1 MTKYDFITNLERQ
14 LYSLPQL
21 EKEHLLNFYN
31 ETIEDRMEDG
41 MKEEEAINSL
51 GSIEDIV
58 AQIFEEKEEPKHIE
72 AKNPQKRL
80 GRILLLVISSPL
92 WLSMFAAAF
101 MLYLALWLVLIGVI
115 GVVVGLGLFLVM
127 GLWNLIPILQA
138 NQAAGIVLIGSLLLS
153 IGVMPFLCYGEK
165 KVAIWLCGKSMDV
178 CAFLKKLFIKVV
190 Q

>member
-1 MTKYDFITNLERQ
+1 MTKHDFIINLERY

-21 EKEHLLNFYN
+21 EKEHVLNFYN

-41 MKEEEAINSL
+41 MEEEEAINSL

-58 AQIFEEKEEPKHIE
+58 VQVLGEKDVPISIE
-72 AKNPQKRL
+72 AKNPKKRL
-80 GRILLLVISSPL
+80 LRILLLAISSPL
-92 WLSMFAAAF
+92 WLSMLAAAF

-127 GLWNLIPILQA
+127 GLWNLIPIMQA

-165 KVAIWLCGKSMDV
+165 KVAIWLCRKSIDG
-178 CAFLKKLFIKVV
+178 CAFLKKLFIKEV